1 MAAEMRRSGEGH
13 LQLGGVPGRRIIEI
27 SDERETLAEEALR
40 LIADSFPPHDR
51 HPTYMLRG
59 EIEEKRRGL
68 LLDHNYHLLAM
79 LGTDERPAAVVAGR
93 YLAGLNA
100 GFVTYLA
107 ARPEYRGRKLGR
119 QIRSAL
125 VEAFRED
132 ARGVGEPDLA
142 WVLGEVRLESPW
154 LRMLFREGQAIPFD
168 LTYYHPGMDLDDGTE
183 RYVLYRQPV
192 LDERKVLPTDEVRQ
206 ILYAIWRRA
215 YRVPYPLQ
223 RPTFRAMIEEL
234 EGRETVGAHPEV
246 R

>member
-1 MAAEMRRSGEGH
+1 MRRSGEGH
-13 LQLGGVPGRRIIEI
+13 FHLGDVPGGRVIEI
-27 SDERETLAEEALR
+27 TDERDALAEEALQ

-59 EIEEKRRGL
+59 EIEEKRRGV

-100 GFVTYLA
+100 GFITYLA
-107 ARPEYRGRKLGR
+107 TRPEYRGRKLGR

-132 ARGVGEPDLA
+132 ARGMDEEDLA

-154 LRMLFREGQAIPFD
+154 LRTLVREGRAIPFD
-168 LTYYHPGMDLDDGTE
+168 LTYYHPGMEPDDPTE
-183 RYVLYRQPV
+183 RYVLYRQPI
-192 LDERKVLPTDEVRQ
+192 LDPRPMLPAEEVRQ
-206 ILYAIWRRA
+206 ILYVIWRRA
-215 YRVPYPLQ
+215 YRVSYPLQ
-223 RPTFRAMIEEL
+223 RPAFRAMIEEL
-234 EGRETVGAHPEV
+234 EGREAVGAHPEV
-246 R
+246 G